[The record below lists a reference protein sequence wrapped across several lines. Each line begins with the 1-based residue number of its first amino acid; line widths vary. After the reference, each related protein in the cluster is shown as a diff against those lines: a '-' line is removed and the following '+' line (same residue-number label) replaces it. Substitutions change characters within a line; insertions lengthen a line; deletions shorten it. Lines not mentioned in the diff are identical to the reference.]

1 MLQSNIARTCG
12 VANNYILSR
21 LHAFPYQSRCF
32 PSFPPRED
40 LARRQMLQLGLA
52 RIGRLLA
59 DTPLS
64 WRAIHVAGTNGKG
77 SVCAYVS
84 SMLHAVEVPCGRFTS
99 PHLLDRWDCITIN
112 ERTVDKNVFH
122 EVEKR
127 VKDRDSRE
135 NIGASEF
142 ELLTATAFE
151 VFEREKVEIAVVEV
165 GMGGRLDATNVLE
178 DVLVSVITK
187 IGKDHEN
194 YLGKTLKDIA
204 YQKAGILKPGVA
216 SFVDS
221 TNSPEVLQVLSAYAE
236 EIHAGPLVAVPE
248 PKHKIGLWDYIDK
261 KDYLPHQQVNITLA
275 YKAVTLALTNSINSS
290 NSELP
295 GHGTLASEIE
305 LLKLACADAV
315 INTVWPGRLQR
326 ERISLITRR
335 IEEILVDG
343 AHNPQSAEVLGSS
356 VDKLLRC
363 ATQPVTWVVGVSEGK
378 DLKSMIPAFV
388 RPKDNV
394 VTVEFGPVEGMP
406 WVKPMKAED
415 ILSKIGSWITLG
427 NSESASGDVRR
438 ALQAATDL
446 SKGGPLVVA
455 GSLYLVS
462 DVYRLLRTA
471 ERDLRTSSSSE
482 M

>member
-1 MLQSNIARTCG
+1 
-12 VANNYILSR
+12 
-21 LHAFPYQSRCF
+21 
-32 PSFPPRED
+32 
-40 LARRQMLQLGLA
+40 MLQLGLA

-59 DTPLS
+59 DSPLS
-64 WRAIHVAGTNGKG
+64 WHAIHVAGTNGKG

-112 ERTVDKNVFH
+112 ERTVDENVFH
-122 EVEKR
+122 EAERR
-127 VKDRDSRE
+127 VKERDSKE

-151 VFEREKVEIAVVEV
+151 IFEQEKVEIGVVEV

-221 TNSPEVLQVLSAYAE
+221 TNSPKVLQVLRAYAE
-236 EIHAGPLVAVPE
+236 EIHAGPLLAVPE
-248 PKHKIGLWDYIDK
+248 PKHKIGLWDYIEK
-261 KDYLPHQQVNITLA
+261 KTYLPHHQVNITLA
-275 YKAVTLALTNSINSS
+275 YKAVTFALANSINSF
-290 NSELP
+290 NSKLLGDEQQINEP
-295 GHGTLASEIE
+295 E
-305 LLKLACADAV
+305 LLKDALADAV
-315 INTVWPGRLQR
+315 TDTIWPGRLQR
-326 ERISLITRR
+326 KYIWLITGR

-343 AHNPQSAEVLGSS
+343 AHNTQSAKVLGSS

-363 ATQPVTWVVGVSEGK
+363 AAQPVTWVVGVSQGK

-388 RPKDNV
+388 RPNDNV
-394 VTVEFGPVEGMP
+394 VTVEFGPVKGMP
-406 WVKPMKAED
+406 WVQPIKAED
-415 ILSKIGSWITLG
+415 LLSKIGSWITLG
-427 NSESASGDVRR
+427 SSLSASGDVRR
-438 ALQAATDL
+438 ALQVATDL

-462 DVYRLLRTA
+462 DVLRLLRTVQH
-471 ERDLRTSSSSE
+471 EGETSSSSE
-482 M
+482 I